1 PMEDIS
7 GFNYFQ
13 NNGPSKWSLIGF
25 LTWRS
30 EKLQLLDSIKEHSAF
45 KFFVQKIATDENNT
59 KAKKA
64 QELLDNWKEIKCS
77 PEVKE
82 FWNDRRTQNLQ
93 QELQN
98 AKAQNELKTLQVET
112 EDLSYILDRSRELNL
127 HANIIGNKRKSKLE
141 KIQDEQRQTKSGSD
155 ISGEVHFNLS
165 NNASKRSP
173 EEDDDSKKR
182 PAKKNRNVIVD
193 INIIPTTP
201 PPRTAENIVSNNDDE
216 NDDNDSESDT
226 ESIDIDQGE
235 EEIGRLT
242 QDEVEIRNKLIAI
255 LDSQQKKDKE
265 LGKDCLSSISL
276 NHIIDFSNDIVQK
289 KVNKSLNENQV
300 KWINTFLQQEIW
312 DQTYENEFR
321 QYINQFTKKTSN
333 RRSVPILVRK
343 SFVPSQLFNSHTH
356 EAHDIAQRILTHF
369 SERLEAPLR
378 LEVEGLDYERT
389 YAIDTVIYIIN
400 RLFRM
405 HQDVVDIVWIELTTP
420 NTKKHKIDGLIKM
433 INSIQK
439 NQTIVLIEFSYG
451 RRAPLSKIEG
461 DEVKLCR
468 NSMRV
473 LNKLLKETPKDVAQI
488 YLVQTA
494 SSFEQFAKKIVD
506 LMNWQVDVL
515 STIQAMKE
523 ATTVENATHITLIDD
538 TPQKKK
544 SNKNQPLPKSPSPD
558 SSPPSSPSPGSKS
571 SGRDLMRYLDSPVHE
586 KIDLENTLFRKKNS
600 KN

>member
-1 PMEDIS
+1 M
-7 GFNYFQ
+7 
-13 NNGPSKWSLIGF
+13 SLTF
-25 LTWRS
+25 
-30 EKLQLLDSIKEHSAF
+30 
-45 KFFVQKIATDENNT
+45 
-59 KAKKA
+59 
-64 QELLDNWKEIKCS
+64 
-77 PEVKE
+77 KE

-226 ESIDIDQGE
+226 ESIDIDQ
-235 EEIGRLT
+235 
-242 QDEVEIRNKLIAI
+242 VEIRNKLIAI
-255 LDSQQKKDKE
+255 LDSQQKKDNE
-265 LGKDCLSSISL
+265 LGKDCLSSISP
-276 NHIIDFSNDIVQK
+276 NHIIDFSNDIVPK

-333 RRSVPILVRK
+333 RRSIPILVHK
-343 SFVPSQLFNSHTH
+343 SFVSSQLFNSHTY
-356 EAHDIAQRILTHF
+356 EAHDITQRILTHF

-400 RLFRM
+400 RLFCM
-405 HQDVVDIVWIELTTP
+405 HQDVVDIIWIELTTS
-420 NTKKHKIDGLIKM
+420 NMKKHKIDGLFKM

-439 NQTIVLIEFSYG
+439 DQTIVLIEFSYG
-451 RRAPLSKIEG
+451 RRASLSKIEG
-461 DEVKLCR
+461 DEVKLYR
-468 NSMRV
+468 NSMKV

-494 SSFEQFAKKIVD
+494 SRYF
-506 LMNWQVDVL
+506 
-515 STIQAMKE
+515 
-523 ATTVENATHITLIDD
+523 ITYI
-538 TPQKKK
+538 
-544 SNKNQPLPKSPSPD
+544 
-558 SSPPSSPSPGSKS
+558 
-571 SGRDLMRYLDSPVHE
+571 H
-586 KIDLENTLFRKKNS
+586 
-600 KN
+600 